1 MIDDALLYE
10 GVALPSA
17 QGFGELAGRYL
28 SALLSVIVDEGADF
42 LSEFGYFFFGCG
54 PEVEFYF
61 DNLVVHRF
69 QYYCHSDDR
78 REEESRIQPRKTLI
92 EILRFA
98 LDDKWWG

>member
-28 SALLSVIVDEGADF
+28 AALLSVVVDEGADF
-42 LSEFGYFFFGCG
+42 LPEFGYFFFGCG

-61 DNLVVHRF
+61 DNLVVHSF
-69 QYYCHSDDR
+69 QYYCHS
-78 REEESRIQPRKTLI
+78 SVLVIQSEAKNLVYNHENAYRDPSSL
-92 EILRFA
+92 
-98 LDDKWWG
+98 WSSG